1 MVPTGAAPTWRIL
14 LVEDDEEDYLLIKND
29 LQNMRGP
36 AIQLDWALSHAE
48 AAQKIAAGQYDVA
61 LIDYHLGD
69 QNGLE
74 LTRAVRQQGHALPI
88 ILLTGQGNYEIDLLA
103 MKAGVTD
110 YLSKSET
117 TPSLLERAIRYAI
130 EHRQHEEALLEANR
144 QLSRAKDELEMR
156 VQQRTIELQRKNER
170 LEAEITRRQAAEAEL
185 TELQRR
191 LIDNAEAERLTLA
204 RELHDGPM
212 QDLYAIL
219 FELDALHDGATTGD
233 GDQRIRLIQN
243 ELQAVIQT
251 LRATASH
258 LRPPALSDFGLE
270 KAIRSH
276 VESVNRSQPGLDIQ
290 LNLMPDRQSLPDR
303 MRLALFRIFQVAMAN
318 VLRHA
323 SASRVNV
330 CLLVDENQAILEI
343 KDNGR
348 GFVAPEHMIQFARHG
363 HLGLVGAAER
373 AEAAGGKLEIE
384 TAPGEGTRIK
394 VRIPLTSVDRT

>member
-1 MVPTGAAPTWRIL
+1 MVSTGAASTWRIL
-14 LVEDDEEDYLLIKND
+14 LVEDDEEDYLLVKND

-170 LEAEITRRQAAEAEL
+170 LEAEIMRRQAAEAEL

-290 LNLMPDRQSLPDR
+290 LNMMPDRQSLPDR
-303 MRLALFRIFQVAMAN
+303 VRLALFRIFQVAMAN

>member
-1 MVPTGAAPTWRIL
+1 
-14 LVEDDEEDYLLIKND
+14 
-29 LQNMRGP
+29 
-36 AIQLDWALSHAE
+36 
-48 AAQKIAAGQYDVA
+48 
-61 LIDYHLGD
+61 
-69 QNGLE
+69 
-74 LTRAVRQQGHALPI
+74 
-88 ILLTGQGNYEIDLLA
+88 
-103 MKAGVTD
+103 
-110 YLSKSET
+110 
-117 TPSLLERAIRYAI
+117 
-130 EHRQHEEALLEANR
+130 
-144 QLSRAKDELEMR
+144 
-156 VQQRTIELQRKNER
+156 
-170 LEAEITRRQAAEAEL
+170 
-185 TELQRR
+185 
-191 LIDNAEAERLTLA
+191 
-204 RELHDGPM
+204 M

-303 MRLALFRIFQVAMAN
+303 VRLALFRIFQVAMAN

-348 GFVAPEHMIQFARHG
+348 GFVAPEHMLQFARHG

>member
-130 EHRQHEEALLEANR
+130 EHRQHEAALLEANR

-170 LEAEITRRQAAEAEL
+170 LEAEIMRRQAAEAEL

-303 MRLALFRIFQVAMAN
+303 VRLALFRIFQVAMAN

-348 GFVAPEHMIQFARHG
+348 GFVAPEHMLQFARHG